1 MKRLLILCLFTA
13 ALSGNSILVAQTSA
27 LDSLINRAIEVSPKL
42 AMYRA
47 KRSVA
52 ENKIPQVSNL
62 PDPMLTLG
70 VVNMP
75 VNSFSFTQEP
85 MTGKMIS
92 VSQAFPFPGKLS
104 AAEDVGS
111 KDVNITD
118 EEIQDEI
125 NDIKKNVAD
134 TYYELVFTRKAI
146 SLTGESKKLLK
157 DISKVVGTKYSVSE
171 ASQQNLIKI
180 QLEITRI
187 NDKLEELKS
196 KETSLLSTINNYLIR
211 DLQTPVN
218 TSGLKATRE
227 LNLSIA
233 KLDSTAVSNRPLL
246 KGIRLS
252 EDKAMLMERL
262 ADYEFFPNFNIT
274 LQYSAREQIAKTNT
288 DLTDFFSAMVGIS
301 IPLNYGGK
309 KTAKVEEAK
318 SMQGLYSEQ
327 YNATLQSLNIAFG
340 NSLAKLKEIKEREKL
355 IVEGMQPQASQ
366 SLNAALSGYQV
377 GKIDFLNVIESENK
391 LFEIETNLYRL
402 RTDYLKEINK
412 LEFLT
417 GSNLKKDIYNGVE

>member
-1 MKRLLILCLFTA
+1 MNRLLIICFITATLFSTND
-13 ALSGNSILVAQTSA
+13 LFAQTT

-52 ENKIPQVSNL
+52 ENKVPQVSNL

-70 VVNMP
+70 AVNMP

-104 AAEDVGS
+104 AAEDVGN

-125 NDIKKNVAD
+125 NNIKKNLSD
-134 TYYELVFTRKAI
+134 TYYELIFTRKEI
-146 SLTGESKKLLK
+146 SITKESKKLLK
-157 DISKVVGTKYSVSE
+157 DISKVVSTKYSVSE
-171 ASQQNLIKI
+171 ASQQNLIKVE
-180 QLEITRI
+180 LEITRI
-187 NDKLEELKS
+187 NDSLEKLKS
-196 KETSLLSTINNYLIR
+196 RESSLLSTINSYLIR
-211 DLQTPVN
+211 NPETPVS
-218 TSGLKATRE
+218 TFEIPKSGKGNFTIAE
-227 LNLSIA
+227 LDSIA
-233 KLDSTAVSNRPLL
+233 ISNRPLL
-246 KGIRLS
+246 KGIELS
-252 EDKAMLMERL
+252 KEKAVLMERL
-262 ADYEFFPNFNIT
+262 AGFEFYPNFNIT
-274 LQYSAREQIAKTNT
+274 LQYSAREKIAKTNT

-327 YNATLQSLNIAFG
+327 YNATMQALNIAFG

-366 SLNAALSGYQV
+366 SFNAALSGYQV

-417 GSNLKKDIYNGVE
+417 GSNLKNEIFNGAE

>member
-1 MKRLLILCLFTA
+1 MKRLLIICFITA
-13 ALSGNSILVAQTSA
+13 ALFSTNDLYAQTT

-52 ENKIPQVSNL
+52 ENKVPQVSNL

-70 VVNMP
+70 AVNMP

-104 AAEDVGS
+104 AAEDVS
-111 KDVNITD
+111 NKDVSITD

-125 NDIKKNVAD
+125 NNIKKNVAD
-134 TYYELVFTRKAI
+134 AYYELRFTRKEVSI
-146 SLTGESKKLLK
+146 TRESKKLLK
-157 DISKVVGTKYSVSE
+157 DISKVVSTKYSVSE
-171 ASQQNLIKI
+171 ASQQNLIKVE
-180 QLEITRI
+180 LEITRI
-187 NDKLEELKS
+187 NDKLEKLKS
-196 KETSLLSTINNYLIR
+196 DESSLLSTINSYLLR
-211 DLQTPVN
+211 DPETPVG
-218 TSGLKATRE
+218 TSEIPQTGKDDLTLTE
-227 LNLSIA
+227 
-233 KLDSTAVSNRPLL
+233 LDSAAISSRPLL
-246 KGIRLS
+246 KGIELS
-252 EDKAMLMERL
+252 KDKAVLMERL
-262 ADYEFFPNFNIT
+262 AGFEFYPNFNIT
-274 LQYSAREQIAKTNT
+274 LQYSAREEIAKTNT

-327 YNATLQSLNIAFG
+327 YNATMQALNIAFG

-366 SLNAALSGYQV
+366 SFNAALSGYQV

-417 GSNLKKDIYNGVE
+417 GSNLRKEIFNGAE

>member
-1 MKRLLILCLFTA
+1 MKRLLIICFITATLFSTND
-13 ALSGNSILVAQTSA
+13 LFAQTT

-52 ENKIPQVSNL
+52 ENKVPQVSNL

-70 VVNMP
+70 AVNMP

-104 AAEDVGS
+104 AAEDVGN

-125 NDIKKNVAD
+125 NNIKKNLSD
-134 TYYELVFTRKAI
+134 TYYELIFTRKEI
-146 SLTGESKKLLK
+146 SITKESKKLLK
-157 DISKVVGTKYSVSE
+157 DISKVVSTKYSVSE
-171 ASQQNLIKI
+171 ASQQNLIKVE
-180 QLEITRI
+180 LEITRI
-187 NDKLEELKS
+187 NDSLEKLKS
-196 KETSLLSTINNYLIR
+196 RESSLLSTINSYLIR
-211 DLQTPVN
+211 NPETPVS
-218 TSGLKATRE
+218 TSEIPKSGKGNFTIAE
-227 LNLSIA
+227 LDSIA
-233 KLDSTAVSNRPLL
+233 ISNRPLL
-246 KGIRLS
+246 KGIELS
-252 EDKAMLMERL
+252 KEKAVLMERL
-262 ADYEFFPNFNIT
+262 AGFEFYPNFNIT
-274 LQYSAREQIAKTNT
+274 LQYSAREKIAKTNT

-327 YNATLQSLNIAFG
+327 YNATMQALNIAFG

-366 SLNAALSGYQV
+366 SFNAALSGYQV

-417 GSNLKKDIYNGVE
+417 GSNLKNEIFNGAE

>member
-1 MKRLLILCLFTA
+1 MKRLLIICFITATLFSTND
-13 ALSGNSILVAQTSA
+13 LFAQTT

-52 ENKIPQVSNL
+52 ENKVPQVSNL

-70 VVNMP
+70 AVNMP

-104 AAEDVGS
+104 AAEDVGN

-125 NDIKKNVAD
+125 NNIKKNLSD
-134 TYYELVFTRKAI
+134 TYYELIFTRKEI
-146 SLTGESKKLLK
+146 SITKESKKLLK
-157 DISKVVGTKYSVSE
+157 DISKVVSTKYSVSE
-171 ASQQNLIKI
+171 ASQQNLIKVE
-180 QLEITRI
+180 LEITRI
-187 NDKLEELKS
+187 NDSLEKLKS
-196 KETSLLSTINNYLIR
+196 RESSLLSTINSYLIR
-211 DLQTPVN
+211 NPETPVS
-218 TSGLKATRE
+218 TFEIPKSGKGNFTISE
-227 LNLSIA
+227 LDSIA
-233 KLDSTAVSNRPLL
+233 ISNRPLL
-246 KGIRLS
+246 KGIELS
-252 EDKAMLMERL
+252 KEKAVLMERL
-262 ADYEFFPNFNIT
+262 AGFEFYPNFNIT
-274 LQYSAREQIAKTNT
+274 LQYSAREKIAKTNT

-327 YNATLQSLNIAFG
+327 YNATMQALNIAFG

-366 SLNAALSGYQV
+366 SFNAALSGYQV

-417 GSNLKKDIYNGVE
+417 GSNLKNEIFNGAE

>member
-1 MKRLLILCLFTA
+1 MKRLLIICFFTA
-13 ALSGNSILVAQTSA
+13 VLFGNNILYAQTTT
-27 LDSLINRAIEVSPKL
+27 LDSLISRAIEVSPKL
-42 AMYRA
+42 AMYKA
-47 KRSVA
+47 KRSVV

-92 VSQAFPFPGKLS
+92 LSQAFPFPGKLS
-104 AAEDVGS
+104 AAENVSS

-118 EEIQDEI
+118 EEIQDEV
-125 NDIKKNVAD
+125 NNIKKNVAD
-134 TYYELVFTRKAI
+134 TYYELTFTRKAI
-146 SLTGESKKLLK
+146 SLTNESKKLLK
-157 DISKVVGTKYSVSE
+157 NISKVVATKYSVSE
-171 ASQQNLIKI
+171 ASQQNLVKVE
-180 QLEITRI
+180 LEITRM

-196 KETSLLSTINNYLIR
+196 KETSLLSTINGYLVR
-211 DLQTPVN
+211 EPQTPVG
-218 TSGLKATRE
+218 TPELKSADS

-233 KLDSTAVSNRPLL
+233 KLDSAAVSNRPLL
-246 KGIRLS
+246 RGIKLS

-262 ADYEFFPNFNIT
+262 ADYEFYPNFNIT

-301 IPLNYGGK
+301 IPINYGGK

-327 YNATLQSLNIAFG
+327 YNATMQSLNIAFG

-366 SLNAALSGYQV
+366 SLIQV
-377 GKIDFLNVIESENK
+377 EN
-391 LFEIETNLYRL
+391 
-402 RTDYLKEINK
+402 
-412 LEFLT
+412 
-417 GSNLKKDIYNGVE
+417 